1 MTQFTSASTGEE
13 VCTDLSSH
21 IKASKVL
28 ITGVTP
34 GSIGGEAAFQISRHA
49 PSLLVLA
56 GRNIQNLQELDEKIK
71 LETPGAK
78 TKLLICDLS
87 SQESVRKAA
96 EEVNAYPETIDIMIN
111 SAGVMATPYSITKE
125 GLEMQFGT
133 NHIGHFL
140 LTNLILSNLLQQGAT
155 NIRVVNVSSL
165 GHKRGPVRFDDPGF
179 EDGKSY
185 DKWQAY
191 GQSKTA
197 NMLFSV
203 SLAEK
208 LGAKGVQS
216 FSLYPGRMVTG
227 IVKHLSMEDWLKA
240 GWKHPDGSMNTDP
253 KLNWTTTRHGAAT
266 LIVAAYD
273 PSISDQNGSY
283 MVNSQVNN
291 SEAADYALDSQNAE
305 RLWKLSEDLV
315 GQKFFYYN

>member
-13 VCTDLSSH
+13 VCKDLSSQ

-71 LETPGAK
+71 SETPNAK
-78 TKLLICDLS
+78 TRLLICDLS

-96 EEVNAYPETIDIMIN
+96 EEVIAYPETIDVMIN
-111 SAGVMATPYSITKE
+111 SAGVMATPYSVTKE

-140 LTNLILSNLLQQGAT
+140 LTNLILSNMLQQGAT
-155 NIRVVNVSSL
+155 KIRVVNVSSS

-179 EDGKSY
+179 EEGKSY

-266 LIVAAYD
+266 LIVAAYN

-291 SEAADYALDSQNAE
+291 NEAADYALDSQKAE
-305 RLWKLSEDLV
+305 RLWRISEDLV
-315 GQKFFYYN
+315 GQTFPY

>member
-1 MTQFTSASTGEE
+1 MIQFTSASTGEE
-13 VCTDLSSH
+13 AA
-21 IKASKVL
+21 IFRPSK
-28 ITGVTP
+28 
-34 GSIGGEAAFQISRHA
+34 
-49 PSLLVLA
+49 
-56 GRNIQNLQELDEKIK
+56 NLTKIK
-71 LETPGAK
+71 LETPSAR
-78 TKLLICDLS
+78 TRLLVCDLS

-96 EEVNAYPETIDIMIN
+96 EEVNAYPETIDVMIN
-111 SAGVMATPYSITKE
+111 SAGVMATPYSVTKE

-140 LTNLILSNLLQQGAT
+140 LTNLILSNMLQQGAT
-155 NIRVVNVSSL
+155 NIRVVNVSSS

-179 EDGKSY
+179 EDGRSY

-266 LIVAAYD
+266 LIVAAYN

-305 RLWKLSEDLV
+305 RLWRISEDLV
-315 GQKFFYYN
+315 GQKFPY

>member
-1 MTQFTSASTGEE
+1 MTPFTSNSTGEE
-13 VCTDLSSH
+13 VCKYLSSY

-34 GSIGGEAAFQISRHA
+34 GSIGGEAAIQISRHA

-56 GRNIQNLQELDEKIK
+56 GRNIQTLQELDQKIK
-71 LETPGAK
+71 LDTPGAR
-78 TKLLICDLS
+78 TRLLVVDLS

-96 EEVNAYPETIDIMIN
+96 EEVKAYSETLDIMIN
-111 SAGVMATPYSITKE
+111 SAGVMATPYSVTKE

-140 LTNLILSNLLQQGAT
+140 FTNLVLENLIDRGVT
-155 NIRVVNVSSL
+155 NVRVVNVSSL
-165 GHKRGPVRFDDPGF
+165 GHKRGPVRFEDPGF
-179 EDGKSY
+179 ENGKCY

-203 SLAEK
+203 SLAKK

-227 IVKHLSMEDWLKA
+227 IVRHLSMEDWLKA
-240 GWKHPDGSMNTDP
+240 GWKHPDGSMNNDP
-253 KLNWTTTRHGAAT
+253 KLKWITTSHGAAT
-266 LIVAAYD
+266 LIVAAYT
-273 PSISDQNGSY
+273 PSIPSENGSY
-283 MVNSQVNN
+283 MVNCKINN
-291 SEAADYALDSQNAE
+291 SEAADYALDPQNAE
-305 RLWKLSEDLV
+305 KLWRLSEDLV
-315 GQKFFYYN
+315 GQEFRY